1 MNDQSWN
8 GETNVI
14 VNRRTAVF
22 VIVIGRGN
30 FHVLIILKT
39 SKMTTKSL
47 CASRSDLIVALPL
60 GPSLSNH
67 FLSYAATRF
76 L

>member
-1 MNDQSWN
+1 MYRKFAQAAQTVNDRS
-8 GETNVI
+8 
-14 VNRRTAVF
+14 
-22 VIVIGRGN
+22 
-30 FHVLIILKT
+30 
-39 SKMTTKSL
+39 TKGL

-67 FLSYAATRF
+67 FLSYAATKF